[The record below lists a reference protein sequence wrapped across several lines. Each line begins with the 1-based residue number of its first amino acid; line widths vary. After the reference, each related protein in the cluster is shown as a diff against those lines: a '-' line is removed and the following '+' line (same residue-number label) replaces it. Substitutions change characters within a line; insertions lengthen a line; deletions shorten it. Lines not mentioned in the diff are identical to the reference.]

1 MCECAYVFYI
11 CLFLI
16 ISPSYSEIAFNVC
29 YVCDMFVG
37 SCTDSSELRY
47 LKAKPTECFDIDI
60 IYTLKETK
68 RPLSARIQLQVC
80 IDVYQPVVNLS
91 EIGSTNLPYS
101 VNEDIR
107 AEEENITSQLQ
118 QLLDDPNLEQ
128 GLRLLSTQKSIAPAI
143 ENVLTALLVLFAG
156 INPKIKVDGDG
167 RILAS
172 FRTSKNTES
181 IIFENI
187 PKLIEDLKKF
197 HILVMTDKVPE
208 INWIELKVY
217 ASNELIQPNVL
228 QPLSLAVSFIARWI
242 LLIMSYNKLRMRIKN
257 NYIFIHEEE
266 ISTKRTIS
274 LVAPADPG
282 LYMIYYRTD
291 YQSTHSEAE
300 KNVPSTYQR
309 CEKWYENFV
318 SWLLVDNDVVETH
331 PVPTLTWF
339 GSISQQSIAPDINAK
354 VTVPCQSIANLEG
367 SILKNSTLERL
378 IDYEKAAPY
387 IEKVTFQNPP
397 NSDSRQ
403 SYSFLLTF
411 TGEYLISGIEVY
423 PTVGMSV
430 PAGYRVYEAEGK
442 TLLAQYVGSMSRE
455 VYMAPLVFPKNYMS
469 LLVVIQTSSATDT
482 LSLSKIKCNGIK
494 TKTIISPPLETI
506 GISNTVVE
514 ESKLAN
520 EEEQEDVE
528 VSKKGKTAVKKK
540 TSVSKDRSEAPT
552 VSSQPTPAN
561 TDAGN
566 FKIAPSKPKYVG
578 KSHKACNY
586 RNIKCANFVK
596 IKNTNEN

>member
-1 MCECAYVFYI
+1 MC
-11 CLFLI
+11 
-16 ISPSYSEIAFNVC
+16 
-29 YVCDMFVG
+29 DTFVG
-37 SCTDSSELRY
+37 SCTDGSEPRY

-60 IYTLKETK
+60 IYTHKETK
-68 RPLSARIQLQVC
+68 RPLSARIQFQVC
-80 IDVYQPVVNLS
+80 IDVYHPVAYLS
-91 EIGSTNLPYS
+91 EIGSSNFPYS
-101 VNEDIR
+101 VNEEIR
-107 AEEENITSQLQ
+107 AEEDNIASQLQ
-118 QLLDDPNLEQ
+118 QLLDDPNLVQ
-128 GLRLLSTQKSIAPAI
+128 GLRVLTTLKNVAPAI
-143 ENVLTALLVLFAG
+143 ESVLKALLVLFAG
-156 INPKIKVDGDG
+156 INPKIEVDGDG
-167 RILAS
+167 RIPGT
-172 FRTSKNTES
+172 FRTSKNAKS
-181 IIFENI
+181 IILENI
-187 PKLIEDLKKF
+187 PKLIEELKQF

-208 INWIELKVY
+208 INWIELKEY
-217 ASNELIQPNVL
+217 TSNESFQPNEL
-228 QPLSLAVSFIARWI
+228 QPLSLAISLIARWI
-242 LLIMSYNKLRMRIKN
+242 LLIMTYNELRIRIKN
-257 NYIFIHEEE
+257 NFIFIHEEE

-282 LYMIYYRTD
+282 LYMIYHRTD

-482 LSLSKIKCNGIK
+482 LSLFKIKCYGIK
-494 TKTIISPPLETI
+494 TKTIISPPLETV
-506 GISNTVVE
+506 GNSNTVVE

-520 EEEQEDVE
+520 EEEEVE
-528 VSKKGKTAVKKK
+528 VTKKGKRASKKK
-540 TSVSKDRSEAPT
+540 TSVKKDRSEAPAVT
-552 VSSQPTPAN
+552 SQPI
-561 TDAGN
+561 DAGN
-566 FKIAPSKPKYVG
+566 VKIAPPEDGPPSKPILG
-578 KSHKACNY
+578 RKSK
-586 RNIKCANFVK
+586 R
-596 IKNTNEN
+596 

>member
-291 YQSTHSEAE
+291 YQSNHSEAE
-300 KNVPSTYQR
+300 KNLPSTYQR

-331 PVPTLTWF
+331 PVPTLTWL
-339 GSISQQSIAPDINAK
+339 GSISQQSIAPDISAK
-354 VTVPCQSIANLEG
+354 VTVPCQSITNIEG
-367 SILKNSTLERL
+367 STLRNSILERL
-378 IDYEKAAPY
+378 IDYDNAAPY
-387 IEKVTFQNPP
+387 VERVSFQNPP
-397 NSDSRQ
+397 NADSRQ
-403 SYSFLLTF
+403 TYRFLLTF
-411 TGEYLISGIEVY
+411 TGEYLISDIEVY
-423 PTVGMSV
+423 PSVGSVSV

-442 TLLAQYVGSMSRE
+442 PLLAQYVGAMRRE
-455 VYMAPLVFPKNYMS
+455 VYTAPLVFPKNYMS

-482 LSLSKIKCNGIK
+482 LSLFKIKCYGIK
-494 TKTIISPPLETI
+494 TKTLDTI

-514 ESKLAN
+514 ESKSAN
-520 EEEQEDVE
+520 EGEREDVE
-528 VSKKGKTAVKKK
+528 VSKKGKRAVKKK
-540 TSVSKDRSEAPT
+540 TSVKKEAPA
-552 VSSQPTPAN
+552 VSSQPTPAKKK
-561 TDAGN
+561 TSYTIPDSLLKT
-566 FKIAPSKPKYVG
+566 F
-578 KSHKACNY
+578 
-586 RNIKCANFVK
+586 R
-596 IKNTNEN
+596 